1 LVERKN
7 LLIFV
12 KKLKMIL
19 TKILKPS
26 STLNQYQGEQYFKG
40 SGYEDEELNFINDK
54 PWILYLPDEDTKA
67 FFERGAT
74 KSLRLSLK
82 QQILNKLNLNK

>member
-1 LVERKN
+1 VERKK
-7 LLIFV
+7 LFIFV

-19 TKILKPS
+19 NRILKPS

-40 SGYEDEELNFINDK
+40 SGCEDEELNFINDK
-54 PWILYLPDEDTKA
+54 PWILYLPDEDTKT
-67 FFERGAT
+67 FFERGAP
-74 KSLRLSLK
+74 KNLRLSLK